1 MCLSNVTT
9 RQTGISNI
17 TIITIEGRDGCTRI
31 VQSHFDIINEC
42 CLLVNYEA
50 HQLDQ
55 KFTVLRFN
63 ACSCSEAKRRG
74 AMEKKNFCLISAVLC
89 L

>member
-1 MCLSNVTT
+1 MRLTNVTT

-17 TIITIEGRDGCTRI
+17 TMITLEGRDGYTRI
-31 VQSHFDIINEC
+31 VHSHFDIINEC

-50 HQLDQ
+50 QQLHQ

-74 AMEKKNFCLISAVLC
+74 AMEKNSSA
-89 L
+89 

>member
-17 TIITIEGRDGCTRI
+17 TIITIEGKDGYTRI
-31 VQSHFDIINEC
+31 VQKHYDIINEC

-50 HQLDQ
+50 HQLHQ

-63 ACSCSEAKRRG
+63 AFSCSEAKRRG
-74 AMEKKNFCLISAVLC
+74 AMDKNYSA
-89 L
+89 